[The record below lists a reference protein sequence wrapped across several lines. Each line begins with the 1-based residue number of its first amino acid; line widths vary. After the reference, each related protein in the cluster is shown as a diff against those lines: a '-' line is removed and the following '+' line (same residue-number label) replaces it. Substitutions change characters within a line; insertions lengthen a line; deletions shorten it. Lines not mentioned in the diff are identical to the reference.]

1 MPDEDRER
9 GRDAE
14 IQKRIRELRAE
25 IDQMQSTEEM
35 RQIYGVFN
43 QILSILSSENGTHAR
58 MLDRMDKMTESQKQ
72 LAESHAKVNKLIFGN
87 GDAEEESFLDMMK
100 AQRKITKVI
109 SKVMIA
115 VLISLVLFAGK
126 SWYEGVKT
134 NAIIA
139 GQKDAATK
147 ALKQP

>member
-25 IDQMQSTEEM
+25 IDEMQSTEQM
-35 RQIYGVFN
+35 RQVYGVFN
-43 QILSILSSENGTHAR
+43 QILSILSSENGTHGR
-58 MLDRMDKMTESQKQ
+58 MLDRMDKMAEIQKQ
-72 LAESHAKVNKLIFGN
+72 TVENQVKVNKLIFGD
-87 GDAEEESFLDMMK
+87 GDSNEETFLDLMK
-100 AQRKITKVI
+100 TQKKIMGLIRKT
-109 SKVMIA
+109 IA
-115 VLISLVLFAGK
+115 TVLVSLVLFAAK

-147 ALKQP
+147 ALNKP

>member
-1 MPDEDRER
+1 
-9 GRDAE
+9 
-14 IQKRIRELRAE
+14 
-25 IDQMQSTEEM
+25 
-35 RQIYGVFN
+35 
-43 QILSILSSENGTHAR
+43 
-58 MLDRMDKMTESQKQ
+58 MLDRMDKMTENQTQ

-147 ALKQP
+147 ALKQPCMRLALPN

>member
-1 MPDEDRER
+1 MADEDRER

-25 IDQMQSTEEM
+25 IDQMQTTEQM
-35 RQIYGVFN
+35 RQVYGVFN

-58 MLDRMDKMTESQKQ
+58 MLDRMDKMTENQSQITETQ
-72 LAESHAKVNKLIFGN
+72 TKVNKLIFGN
-87 GDAEEESFLDMMK
+87 GDAEEESMLDLMK
-100 AQRKITKVI
+100 SVKKLTGIVRKVI
-109 SKVMIA
+109 VTL
-115 VLISLVLFAGK
+115 LISLVLFAAK

-139 GQKDAATK
+139 AQKDAATK
-147 ALKQP
+147 TVKQP